1 MKASRTH
8 SGGKKARPRGCF
20 RLRSRTVG
28 TLDFGPFLSLP
39 DGVRQRLLDAGAPA
53 TFSPGE
59 TLVREGDPPGD
70 ILVLS
75 AGRVRVMTGDR
86 QRTLAT
92 MAAPALVGEMA
103 AVLDQPRNASVVATA
118 PCTGVRIPKDALLSI
133 VASEPGF
140 AQELQAF
147 ADLRAA
153 TNFLRRD
160 SPFADL
166 PSEAIA
172 DLAAHLAAVRFAAGD
187 VILKEGERGDDA
199 YLLRSGN
206 VDVVHAQADGER
218 TVARVGAGTFL
229 GEVSV
234 LTGSARSATAR
245 AVTPVR
251 AFRVGGD
258 DVRGVVKKY
267 RQVVARLESTMQA
280 NHAPRRAGSVRVL
293 PAPDDPSNVI
303 LHEAKTGTYLRL
315 STEGLAMYEDLD
327 GDRSL
332 RELAMR
338 HAERTG
344 LDDPA
349 TVFATVA
356 TLQAAGLVTTPRIA
370 GDEPDARVMRLLDL
384 LLAPRL
390 ELKDADPA
398 ATALYRVFRP
408 IFTRAGAIV
417 ATAIG
422 VVGVVALGRT
432 FRQASSGDFGIGGLV
447 VTFGGLALAGLGH
460 EAAHAIATKAEGRRV
475 GRAGIGLMMFTPV
488 IWVDTSDAWFI
499 GRTRRAIVNAA
510 GPLFNFAVA
519 GILGIV
525 AALTTGRVQDLA
537 IWLAVANVVSVV
549 FNLSPLLEFDG
560 YYVLSDLTNINA
572 LRHKALRFVFA
583 DLLRHPRRPRT
594 RLEAG
599 FIGYTLAAAA
609 YVLGMTVL
617 VLSGVPGIVVGI
629 VPASVGADVR
639 LLAGAGVAIVMAT
652 LLVAP
657 FVGEIATARKTAA
670 PDVAHAERL
679 EERISKTDLTAAV
692 SAKTSSPILHAPSET
707 RR

>member
-1 MKASRTH
+1 M
-8 SGGKKARPRGCF
+8 
-20 RLRSRTVG
+20 G
-28 TLDFGPFLSLP
+28 TLDFGPFLSLSE
-39 DGVRQRLLDAGAPA
+39 GIRQRLLAAGTPA
-53 TFSPGE
+53 SFSPGE

-75 AGRVRVMTGDR
+75 TGRVRVMTGDR
-86 QRTLAT
+86 HRTLAT
-92 MAAPALVGEMA
+92 MAAPALIGEMA

-118 PCTGVRIPKDALLSI
+118 QCAGLRIPKDAVLAI
-133 VASEPGF
+133 VADEPGF

-147 ADLRAA
+147 AELRAA
-153 TNFLRRD
+153 TNFLRRN

-172 DLAAHLAAVRFAAGD
+172 DLAAHLTSVRFAPGD
-187 VILKEGERGDDA
+187 LILKEGEHGDDA
-199 YLLRSGN
+199 YLLRSGD
-206 VDVVHAQADGER
+206 VEVVHMQAGGER

-234 LTGSARSATAR
+234 LTGAARSATAR
-245 AVTPVR
+245 AITPVL
-251 AFRVGGD
+251 AFSVGGH

-280 NHAPRRAGSVRVL
+280 NHAPRRAGAVRVL
-293 PAPDDPSNVI
+293 PAPDDPHNVI
-303 LHEAKTGTYLRL
+303 LHEPKSGTYLRL
-315 STEGLAMYEDLD
+315 STEGLAIYEDLD

-338 HAERTG
+338 HAERTS

-370 GDEPDARVMRLLDL
+370 GNEPDARVMRLLDL

-390 ELKDADPA
+390 EIKDADAIASALHHVFRPVFSRAGAVA
-398 ATALYRVFRP
+398 ATAVG
-408 IFTRAGAIV
+408 IVGA
-417 ATAIG
+417 
-422 VVGVVALGRT
+422 VALERT
-432 FRQASSGDFGIGGLV
+432 FRQASAADFGIGGLAV
-447 VTFGGLALAGLGH
+447 AFGGLALAGVGH

-475 GRAGIGLMMFTPV
+475 GRAGVGLMAFTPV

-525 AALTTGRVQDLA
+525 AAISTGRVQDLA
-537 IWLAVANVVSVV
+537 VWLAIANLVSVV
-549 FNLSPLLEFDG
+549 FNVSPLLEFDG
-560 YYVLSDLTNINA
+560 YYVLSDLTNVNA
-572 LRHKALRFVFA
+572 LRRKALRFVFT
-583 DLLRHPRRPRT
+583 DLVRHPRRPCT

-599 FIGYTLAAAA
+599 FVAYTLAAAL

-617 VLSGVPGIVVGI
+617 VLSGVPEIVSGI
-629 VPASVGADVR
+629 VPSSVSAEAR
-639 LLAGAGVAIVMAT
+639 LLAGAGVALVMAT
-652 LLVAP
+652 MLVAP
-657 FVGEIATARKTAA
+657 FVGEIVAARKAAA
-670 PDVAHAERL
+670 PDIAHAERL
-679 EERISKTDLTAAV
+679 EERISKTDLSAAV
-692 SAKTSSPILHAPSET
+692 SAKTSSPMLHAPSET

>member
-1 MKASRTH
+1 M
-8 SGGKKARPRGCF
+8 
-20 RLRSRTVG
+20 
-28 TLDFGPFLSLP
+28 LDFGPFLSLS
-39 DGVRQRLLDAGAPA
+39 DAVRERLRAAGTPA
-53 TFSPGE
+53 TYSAGE

-70 ILVLS
+70 IVVL
-75 AGRVRVMTGDR
+75 ATGRVRVMTGDR
-86 QRTLAT
+86 HRTLAT
-92 MAAPALVGEMA
+92 MAAPALIGEMA
-103 AVLDQPRNASVVATA
+103 AVLDQPRIASVVATA
-118 PCTGVRIPKDALLSI
+118 ACTGLRIPKDALLAV
-133 VASEPGF
+133 VATEPGF
-140 AQELQAF
+140 AEVLQAF
-147 ADLRAA
+147 ADLRSA

-172 DLAAHLAAVRFAAGD
+172 DLAAHLSEVRFASGD

-199 YLLRSGN
+199 FLIRSGE
-206 VDVVHAQADGER
+206 VDVMHAQAGGER
-218 TVARVGAGTFL
+218 TVGRVGPGAFL

-245 AVTPVR
+245 AATPVR
-251 AFRVGGD
+251 AFRVAGD

-280 NHAPRRAGSVRVL
+280 NHSPRRAGSVRVL
-293 PAPDDPSNVI
+293 PAPDDPTNVI
-303 LHEAKTGTYLRL
+303 LHEPKTGTYLRL
-315 STEGLAMYEDLD
+315 SRAGLAIYEDLD

-332 RELAMR
+332 RDLAMR

-384 LLAPRL
+384 LLAPRI
-390 ELKDADPA
+390 ELKDADHA
-398 ATALYRVFRP
+398 ATVLHRVFRP
-408 IFTRAGAIV
+408 VFSRAGVV
-417 ATAIG
+417 AALTVG
-422 VVGVVALGRT
+422 VVGVAALART
-432 FRQASSGDFGIGGLV
+432 FRQASSADFGVGGLV
-447 VTFGGLALAGLGH
+447 VAFGGLALAGIGH

-525 AALTTGRVQDLA
+525 AALATGRVQDLA
-537 IWLAVANVVSVV
+537 IWLAAANVVSVV

-560 YYVLSDLTNINA
+560 YYVLSDLTNVNA

-583 DLLRHPRRPRT
+583 DLLRDPRRPRT

-599 FIGYTLAAAA
+599 FVAYTLAATL
-609 YVLGMTVL
+609 YVLGMTFV
-617 VLSGVPGIVVGI
+617 VLSGVPGLVSGI
-629 VPASVGADVR
+629 VPASFGAEVR
-639 LLAGAGVAIVMAT
+639 LVTGAAVAIGMAT

-657 FVGEIATARKTAA
+657 FVGEIGRARKTPAPEAA
-670 PDVAHAERL
+670 LAERL
-679 EERISKTDLTAAV
+679 EERISKTDLSAAV
-692 SAKTSSPILHAPSET
+692 SAKTSSPVLHAPSET